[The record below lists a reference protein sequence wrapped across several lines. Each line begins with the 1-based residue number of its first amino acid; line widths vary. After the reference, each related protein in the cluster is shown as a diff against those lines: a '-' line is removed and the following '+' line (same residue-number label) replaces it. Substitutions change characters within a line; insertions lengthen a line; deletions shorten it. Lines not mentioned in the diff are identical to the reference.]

1 MNIEENVS
9 LAAYSTMRL
18 GGLARYLAD
27 VTSEQQLEELVR
39 WAKSGNLP
47 VIMVGR
53 GSNIVWKD
61 EGFQGLVL
69 VNKIM
74 GRQVLAE
81 DNHSMT
87 IKAAAGE
94 NWDKFV
100 DWTVGKKLTGI
111 EYMSLIPGTVGA
123 APVQNVGAY
132 GGELAYSL
140 LEVRAYDTALNGF
153 VQLQNHDC
161 NFSYRSSRFKT
172 TDKHRFLIVSITV
185 TLRKTNPVPPFYDSL
200 QKYLDENGIHKYSPK
215 TIRQAVIAIR
225 QSKLPDPEKVANNG
239 SFFTNPIVEN
249 GKFEELKAR
258 YPGIAG
264 WPAKEGHTKLAAGWL
279 VEQAGF
285 KGVRDDQTGMA
296 TWPAQALVLVNEH
309 AKTTAD
315 LLVFRQKILDKV
327 QEMFGVTLAQEPE
340 LLP

>member
-61 EGFQGLVL
+61 EGFQGL
-69 VNKIM
+69 
-74 GRQVLAE
+74 
-81 DNHSMT
+81 
-87 IKAAAGE
+87 
-94 NWDKFV
+94 
-100 DWTVGKKLTGI
+100 
-111 EYMSLIPGTVGA
+111 
-123 APVQNVGAY
+123 
-132 GGELAYSL
+132 
-140 LEVRAYDTALNGF
+140 RAYDTALNGF